1 MERLGTLQRSVIME
15 QSGITEWSGM
25 LEWPTTLET
34 ETETLMPPLR
44 INAPIGHG
52 IHAGR
57 T

>member
-1 MERLGTLQRSVIME
+1 MERLGTLQRSVITE